1 MKLKNHIGMVLALSA
16 AAFAGCTDDQGVAP
30 LRRDTDAV
38 ELTYNADASTRVSVR
53 YEGAWQAR
61 VECPDASG
69 EPGEA
74 WFEVSPAS
82 GVGNGRDYQY
92 VTVTARRNPGD
103 RRTGYLYL
111 SGGGTEV
118 AVEVSQADGHFSV
131 ADPVISG
138 TLRSGT
144 ESAASLDIV
153 YDKAFGGE
161 QVEIEASLEGAAASG
176 LQIESVTR
184 MEIDREGSG
193 TISVPITGT
202 PGSLGDLVCRVKFSL
217 DGEVKFEG
225 EVQGSVSSSNELFR
239 MGFDLF
245 VWGGNYPTN
254 QKGPGPNGSSTA
266 GKEFNG
272 TEPAEPDVITPG
284 SDGTNDIFG
293 TMTEEYRI
301 NRGVEK
307 WEGKRV
313 YEHPGYV
320 KLGVTN
326 NGGWIMTPE
335 LEQLSPVPETVVVS
349 VDFLRFDN
357 EEGTYIVSAEGAG
370 TVLNGTVN
378 AAVLPTQSSAA
389 DRKWKTL
396 NFTVQNA
403 TNKTRIKICA
413 ESLDGAGYRIN
424 IDNVVVMGSDVVEVT
439 EKLPAPDVEAI
450 AYTPRERSIA
460 VSWEGVKG
468 ATSYEISLAARNNPE
483 FRKTVE
489 TSEVSYEFTDLEPGR
504 YLFTVKALYAGNPK
518 FDSDEAAKNVGTLG
532 FPDEKLAVP
541 TDLKV
546 DGVTSTGA
554 TVTWSAVSG
563 AFGYRVSAAPLAG
576 GEAVE
581 TATVT
586 EASYVFT
593 KLRPGTQYWVL
604 VVAQAASDPGEYD
617 SDAAT
622 AEFTTVDPQPLIA
635 PQVRIFAKTH
645 GLAVL
650 EWELS
655 PEALGQQ
662 PVSGSDTYDFRVKN
676 AAGEVIRSFEHYVD
690 FNFVKY
696 SHYRLVW
703 GGLSPATTYTLE
715 MRRCSTA
722 DPDLYLDSDWA
733 SVQVTTD
740 AAPEVDR
747 SVYLLYNDFEAVATG
762 GQPLYGAYGFSYGNT
777 EDFSDPDKI
786 LYTAPGSS
794 NKNSIY
800 CQSVKSS
807 SQSYFD
813 AYLPEW
819 DLEDWSANSS
829 NMGLAAGYMK
839 FGGSSK
845 PAWVTLPAFTSLA
858 GPTELELDFDAC
870 SYYEPSSSGDMLL
883 PSNVDADKPFYV
895 DLQGDG
901 TFSGVEGETSQQA
914 VVSSDL
920 RTVELRNVTAETM
933 RGEGLTD
940 TYRYTNHRIRI
951 SGATSS
957 TRIRIYTALEND
969 KAQHRMWL
977 DNLKVRKA
985 D

>member
-1 MKLKNHIGMVLALSA
+1 MKLMKRYMGMMLALSVGV
-16 AAFAGCTDDQGVAP
+16 FAGCSDDQGVAP
-30 LRRDTDAV
+30 LRRDSDAV
-38 ELTYNADASTRVSVR
+38 ELTYHANASTRVSVR

-61 VECPDASG
+61 VECTDESG
-69 EPGEA
+69 APTEP

-92 VTVTARRNPGD
+92 VTVTAQRNAGD
-103 RRTGYLYL
+103 KRTGYLYL
-111 SGGGTEV
+111 SGGGKEVSV
-118 AVEVSQADGHFSV
+118 AVSQSDGHFSV

-144 ESAASLDIV
+144 ESAASLDIA

-161 QVEIEASLEGAAASG
+161 RVVIESSLEGAAAAG
-176 LQIESVTR
+176 LHIEESYTS
-184 MEIDREGSG
+184 EIEREGSG
-193 TISVPITGT
+193 TISVPITGV
-202 PGSLGDLVCRVKFSL
+202 PSSLGDLVCRVKFSL
-217 DGEVKFEG
+217 DGKVMFEG
-225 EVQGSVSSSNELFR
+225 EVQGSVSSSTELFR

-245 VWGGNYPTN
+245 VWGGNYPAN

-272 TEPAEPDVITPG
+272 TEPAEPDMITAG
-284 SDGTNDIFG
+284 TDGTNDVFS

-307 WEGKRV
+307 WDGKRV

-326 NGGWIMTPE
+326 NGGWILTPE
-335 LEQLSPVPETVVVS
+335 LEQLSAVPETVVVS

-370 TVLNGTVN
+370 TVLNGVVN
-378 AAVLPTQSSAA
+378 AAVLPTQSSASA
-389 DRKWKTL
+389 RKWKTL
-396 NFTVQNA
+396 NFTVQDA
-403 TNKTRIKICA
+403 TNRTRIKICA

-424 IDNVVVMGSDVVEVT
+424 IDNIVVMGSDEVEVT
-439 EKLPAPDVEAI
+439 EKLPAPDAGAI
-450 AYTPRERSIA
+450 SYTPGETSIA
-460 VSWEGVKG
+460 VTWGGVKG
-468 ATSYEISLAARNNPE
+468 ATSYEISLAARSNPD

-489 TSEVSYEFTDLEPGR
+489 TADVNYEFTDLEPGR
-504 YLFTVKALYAGNPK
+504 YLFTVKALYAGNPE
-518 FDSDEAAKNVGTLG
+518 FNSDETSKNVGTLG
-532 FPDEKLAVP
+532 FPDQKLAVP

-546 DGVTSTGA
+546 GETTATGA
-554 TVTWSAVSG
+554 TVSWSAVSG
-563 AFGYRVSAAPLAG
+563 AFGYRVSAAPAAG

-581 TATVT
+581 TATVDVPAYT
-586 EASYVFT
+586 FA
-593 KLRPGTQYWVL
+593 KLHAGTQYRVS
-604 VVAQAASDPGEYD
+604 VVAQAGAEPGEYD

-622 AEFTTVDPQPLIA
+622 VDFATIDPEPLVA
-635 PQVRIFAKTH
+635 PSVRIFAKTH

-655 PEALGQQ
+655 PEALAQQ
-662 PVSGSDTYDFRVKN
+662 PVAASDTYDFRVKN
-676 AAGEVIRSFEHYVD
+676 ASGEVIRSFERFVD

-696 SHYRLVW
+696 KYYRLVW
-703 GGLSPATTYTLE
+703 GGLKPATTYTLE
-715 MRRCSTA
+715 MRRRSTA
-722 DPDLYLDSDWA
+722 DPDRYLDSEWA
-733 SVQVTTD
+733 AVQVTTD
-740 AAPEVDR
+740 AVPAVDR
-747 SVYLLYNDFEAVATG
+747 SSYLLYNDFEAMPTG
-762 GQPLYGAYGFSYGNT
+762 GQPLYGAYGFSYGST
-777 EDFSDPDKI
+777 TDFSDPDRI

-800 CQSVKSS
+800 CQAVKAT
-807 SQSYFD
+807 QSYFD

-819 DLEDWSANSS
+819 DLADWQATCS

-845 PAWVTLPAFTSLA
+845 PAWLTLPAFPSLA
-858 GPTELELDFDAC
+858 GPTELEVDLDAC
-870 SYYEPSSSGDMLL
+870 SYYEPSSSGDMLS
-883 PSNVDADKPFYV
+883 PSNVDADAPFYV
-895 DLQGDG
+895 DVQGGG
-901 TFSGVEGETSQQA
+901 TIVKVEGETSQQA
-914 VVSSDL
+914 VVSGDG
-920 RTVELRNVTAETM
+920 RTVELHNVTAATM

-977 DNLKVRKA
+977 DNLKVRRI

>member
-217 DGEVKFEG
+217 NGEVKFEG

-403 TNKTRIKICA
+403 TT
-413 ESLDGAGYRIN
+413 
-424 IDNVVVMGSDVVEVT
+424 
-439 EKLPAPDVEAI
+439 
-450 AYTPRERSIA
+450 
-460 VSWEGVKG
+460 
-468 ATSYEISLAARNNPE
+468 
-483 FRKTVE
+483 
-489 TSEVSYEFTDLEPGR
+489 
-504 YLFTVKALYAGNPK
+504 
-518 FDSDEAAKNVGTLG
+518 
-532 FPDEKLAVP
+532 
-541 TDLKV
+541 
-546 DGVTSTGA
+546 
-554 TVTWSAVSG
+554 
-563 AFGYRVSAAPLAG
+563 
-576 GEAVE
+576 
-581 TATVT
+581 
-586 EASYVFT
+586 
-593 KLRPGTQYWVL
+593 RPGSRSAPSRSTERVTG
-604 VVAQAASDPGEYD
+604 SI
-617 SDAAT
+617 S
-622 AEFTTVDPQPLIA
+622 TT
-635 PQVRIFAKTH
+635 
-645 GLAVL
+645 
-650 EWELS
+650 LS
-655 PEALGQQ
+655 
-662 PVSGSDTYDFRVKN
+662 
-676 AAGEVIRSFEHYVD
+676 
-690 FNFVKY
+690 
-696 SHYRLVW
+696 
-703 GGLSPATTYTLE
+703 
-715 MRRCSTA
+715 
-722 DPDLYLDSDWA
+722 
-733 SVQVTTD
+733 
-740 AAPEVDR
+740 
-747 SVYLLYNDFEAVATG
+747 
-762 GQPLYGAYGFSYGNT
+762 
-777 EDFSDPDKI
+777 
-786 LYTAPGSS
+786 
-794 NKNSIY
+794 
-800 CQSVKSS
+800 
-807 SQSYFD
+807 
-813 AYLPEW
+813 
-819 DLEDWSANSS
+819 
-829 NMGLAAGYMK
+829 
-839 FGGSSK
+839 
-845 PAWVTLPAFTSLA
+845 
-858 GPTELELDFDAC
+858 
-870 SYYEPSSSGDMLL
+870 
-883 PSNVDADKPFYV
+883 
-895 DLQGDG
+895 
-901 TFSGVEGETSQQA
+901 
-914 VVSSDL
+914 
-920 RTVELRNVTAETM
+920 
-933 RGEGLTD
+933 
-940 TYRYTNHRIRI
+940 
-951 SGATSS
+951 
-957 TRIRIYTALEND
+957 
-969 KAQHRMWL
+969 
-977 DNLKVRKA
+977 
-985 D
+985 

>member
-1 MKLKNHIGMVLALSA
+1 M
-16 AAFAGCTDDQGVAP
+16 
-30 LRRDTDAV
+30 
-38 ELTYNADASTRVSVR
+38 
-53 YEGAWQAR
+53 
-61 VECPDASG
+61 
-69 EPGEA
+69 
-74 WFEVSPAS
+74 
-82 GVGNGRDYQY
+82 
-92 VTVTARRNPGD
+92 
-103 RRTGYLYL
+103 
-111 SGGGTEV
+111 
-118 AVEVSQADGHFSV
+118 
-131 ADPVISG
+131 
-138 TLRSGT
+138 
-144 ESAASLDIV
+144 
-153 YDKAFGGE
+153 
-161 QVEIEASLEGAAASG
+161 
-176 LQIESVTR
+176 
-184 MEIDREGSG
+184 
-193 TISVPITGT
+193 
-202 PGSLGDLVCRVKFSL
+202 
-217 DGEVKFEG
+217 
-225 EVQGSVSSSNELFR
+225 
-239 MGFDLF
+239 
-245 VWGGNYPTN
+245 
-254 QKGPGPNGSSTA
+254 
-266 GKEFNG
+266 
-272 TEPAEPDVITPG
+272 
-284 SDGTNDIFG
+284 
-293 TMTEEYRI
+293 
-301 NRGVEK
+301 
-307 WEGKRV
+307 
-313 YEHPGYV
+313 
-320 KLGVTN
+320 
-326 NGGWIMTPE
+326 
-335 LEQLSPVPETVVVS
+335 
-349 VDFLRFDN
+349 
-357 EEGTYIVSAEGAG
+357 
-370 TVLNGTVN
+370 
-378 AAVLPTQSSAA
+378 
-389 DRKWKTL
+389 
-396 NFTVQNA
+396 
-403 TNKTRIKICA
+403 
-413 ESLDGAGYRIN
+413 
-424 IDNVVVMGSDVVEVT
+424 
-439 EKLPAPDVEAI
+439 
-450 AYTPRERSIA
+450 
-460 VSWEGVKG
+460 
-468 ATSYEISLAARNNPE
+468 
-483 FRKTVE
+483 
-489 TSEVSYEFTDLEPGR
+489 
-504 YLFTVKALYAGNPK
+504 
-518 FDSDEAAKNVGTLG
+518 
-532 FPDEKLAVP
+532 
-541 TDLKV
+541 
-546 DGVTSTGA
+546 
-554 TVTWSAVSG
+554 
-563 AFGYRVSAAPLAG
+563 
-576 GEAVE
+576 
-581 TATVT
+581 
-586 EASYVFT
+586 
-593 KLRPGTQYWVL
+593 
-604 VVAQAASDPGEYD
+604 
-617 SDAAT
+617 
-622 AEFTTVDPQPLIA
+622 
-635 PQVRIFAKTH
+635 
-645 GLAVL
+645 
-650 EWELS
+650 S